1 MSDVGPAL
9 LRRRRPCEPFAS
21 TALPLTTRQLVTG
34 LGYVESMTPNEVG
47 SRAEGMLLATLLG
60 AGYAVL
66 LPFGTSRYDLVI
78 DGPG

>member
-1 MSDVGPAL
+1 
-9 LRRRRPCEPFAS
+9 
-21 TALPLTTRQLVTG
+21 
-34 LGYVESMTPNEVG
+34 MTPNEVG